1 MRRLPN
7 DFFDKCGGFTRCL
20 LRLSSSD
27 IVSHFSFVKDGFFKY
42 NHGID
47 NSEVEKIKSNVLKK
61 QNPNDGERTLLIEND
76 EQINSLKRLL
86 KTLV

>member
-1 MRRLPN
+1 MM
-7 DFFDKCGGFTRCL
+7 D
-20 LRLSSSD
+20 
-27 IVSHFSFVKDGFFKY
+27 
-42 NHGID
+42 GID